1 MEHHTTVK
9 LLIISFFSFFFFT
22 AGEICHLVITDET
35 PEVTLFLL
43 HLKSHVEI

>member
-9 LLIISFFSFFFFT
+9 LLIISFFSFFT
-22 AGEICHLVITDET
+22 VEEICHLVITDET

-43 HLKSHVEI
+43 NLKSHVEI